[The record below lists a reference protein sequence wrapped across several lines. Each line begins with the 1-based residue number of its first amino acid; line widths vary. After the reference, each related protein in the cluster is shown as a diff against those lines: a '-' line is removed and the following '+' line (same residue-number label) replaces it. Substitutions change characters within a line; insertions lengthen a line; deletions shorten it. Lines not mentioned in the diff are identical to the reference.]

1 MHVLY
6 CRVVHQHTHC
16 DAYWLQ
22 LCSFSDRRFVA
33 KNPLFNSVKHPP
45 NNVVFVCVLFSICDL
60 VFFMSNSLAFLIL
73 VSFDVCVLSNLFD
86 GVRCSS
92 SFWQIRTHN
101 GNLVNHSFNSC
112 CYVRLYNFV
121 KSHVNA
127 SSVAKRPTPRIVR
140 YITMDPNGN

>member
-1 MHVLY
+1 MYCTVESCINTRTVMRTDCSCAAFQIDVLQ
-6 CRVVHQHTHC
+6 RKM
-16 DAYWLQ
+16 
-22 LCSFSDRRFVA
+22 LCV
-33 KNPLFNSVKHPP
+33 NSVKHPP
-45 NNVVFVCVLFSICDL
+45 NSVVFVCVLFSICDL

-121 KSHVNA
+121 TSHVNA